1 MFLNNLAAQGWM
13 MAGSEEKKRQKSKK
27 KIQKVTTTQRR
38 VCYCDVRAVLHSCDV
53 FCFVSNARNLH
64 VFPLFPPT
72 SILSL
77 ELLCL
82 PLFSSFFLLQCPDQH
97 IPRIT
102 LSPFLLQLPLIS
114 HWKYIDFFLNK
125 VSDLNSKG
133 LLIQVLIWQRE
144 ERGRSLNSS
153 KSGSRDIKVIILS
166 FIFFLQN
173 TFSREKI
180 QRKKS
185 YC

>member
-1 MFLNNLAAQGWM
+1 MWGQFCTLVMFFVLFPTPATSTFFLFLNSRL
-13 MAGSEEKKRQKSKK
+13 S
-27 KIQKVTTTQRR
+27 
-38 VCYCDVRAVLHSCDV
+38 
-53 FCFVSNARNLH
+53 
-64 VFPLFPPT
+64 FPPT

-114 HWKYIDFFLNK
+114 HWKYIDFFLNG
-125 VSDLNSKG
+125 VSNLNSKG

-180 QRKKS
+180 QRTKS